1 MRRTLTLMSLVASAL
16 AGGVALS
23 GCGAGGLDTSDVAQA
38 AQTTQNAGTARVA
51 FTAGVAGTTLHGS
64 GFVDMK
70 RRLAQLAMTTPQG
83 TLREV
88 YDGKVMYEQFPPSM
102 RKGVLARKPWAS
114 VDITKVAKAQGIDLG
129 ALQSVSDPSN
139 AVGQLRS
146 LAQVK
151 RVGTATVRGAKT
163 TEFTAVVDLH
173 KVAARAPAAQRAAAQ
188 HSVDTMIGILGRS
201 TMPVKIWVDDAK
213 RVRREQLSFTILGQ
227 TLSMSMDLFDFGVQ
241 HTITPP
247 AAGQVTDL
255 TKLVTQAQKQ
265 GGLGQT
271 SQGGGSASP

>member
-1 MRRTLTLMSLVASAL
+1 MRRTLALIGLVASAL

-23 GCGAGGLDTSDVAQA
+23 GCGASGLDTSDVAQA

-83 TLREV
+83 MMREV
-88 YDGKVMYEQFPPSM
+88 YDGKTMYEQFPPAM

-114 VDITKVAKAQGIDLG
+114 VDITKIAKAQGIDLG

-151 RVGTATVRGAKT
+151 RVGTATVRGVKT

-188 HSVDTMIGILGRS
+188 RSVDTMIRILGRS

-227 TLSMSMDLFDFGVQ
+227 TISMSMDLFDFGVR

-247 AAGQVTDL
+247 PAGQVTDL

>member
-1 MRRTLTLMSLVASAL
+1 MGLVASAL
-16 AGGVALS
+16 AGGVAVS

-83 TLREV
+83 TMREV
-88 YDGKVMYEQFPPSM
+88 YDGKHMYQQFPPAM
-102 RKGVLARKPWAS
+102 RKGVLARRPWTR
-114 VDITKVAKAQGIDLG
+114 VDITAVAKAEGIDLG

-146 LAQVK
+146 LSGVK
-151 RVGTATVRGAKT
+151 RVGTATVRGVKT
-163 TEFTAVVDLH
+163 TEFSAVVDLH
-173 KVAARAPAAQRAAAQ
+173 KVAARAPADQRAAAQ
-188 HSVDTMIGILGRS
+188 RSVDTLIRLAGRA
-201 TMPVKIWVDDAK
+201 TIPVKIWVDDAK
-213 RVRREQLSFTILGQ
+213 RVRREQLGFSVLGQ
-227 TLSMSMDLFDFGVQ
+227 TISMSMDLFDFGVH

-247 AAGQVTDL
+247 PADQVSDL
-255 TKLVTQAQKQ
+255 TRLVTKAAKQ

-271 SQGGGSASP
+271 SQGGGQASP

>member
-1 MRRTLTLMSLVASAL
+1 MRGTLALTALLASAL

-23 GCGAGGLDTSDVAQA
+23 GCGAGGLDTSAVAQA
-38 AQTTQNAGTARVA
+38 AQTTQDAGTARVA
-51 FTAGVAGTTLHGS
+51 FTTGFAGTALHGS

-83 TLREV
+83 TMHEV
-88 YDGKVMYEQFPPSM
+88 YDGKVMYEQFPPAM

-151 RVGTATVRGAKT
+151 RVGTATVRGVDT
-163 TEFTAVVDLH
+163 TEFTAVVDLRRA
-173 KVAARAPAAQRAAAQ
+173 AARAPAAQRAAAQ
-188 HSVDTMIGILGRS
+188 RSVDTMIRVLGRS

-213 RVRREQLSFTILGQ
+213 RVRREQLSFTIRGH
-227 TLSMSMDLFDFGVQ
+227 TLSMSMDLFDFGVG

-247 AAGQVTDL
+247 PAGQVTDL
-255 TKLVTQAQKQ
+255 TKLVIHAEQQA
-265 GGLGQT
+265 GLGQT
-271 SQGGGSASP
+271 SQGQGQATP

>member
-1 MRRTLTLMSLVASAL
+1 MKRTFALIGLFASAL
-16 AGGVALS
+16 AGGVAVS
-23 GCGAGGLDTSDVAQA
+23 GCGASGLDTSDVAQA

-88 YDGKVMYEQFPPSM
+88 YDGKTMYEQFPPAM
-102 RKGVLARKPWAS
+102 RKGVLASKPWAS
-114 VDITKVAKAQGIDLG
+114 VDITKVAKQQGIDLG

-151 RVGTATVRGAKT
+151 RVGTETVRGVKT
-163 TEFTAVVDLH
+163 TEFSAVVDLH

-188 HSVDTMIGILGRS
+188 RSVDTMIRLLGRS

-213 RVRREQLSFTILGQ
+213 RVRREQLSFTVLGQ
-227 TLSMSMDLFDFGVQ
+227 TISMSMDLFDFGVQ

-247 AAGQVTDL
+247 PADQVTDL

-271 SQGGGSASP
+271 SQGGGQATP

>member
-1 MRRTLTLMSLVASAL
+1 MRRTLALIGLLASAL

-83 TLREV
+83 TMREV
-88 YDGKVMYEQFPPSM
+88 YDGKMMYEQFPPAM
-102 RKGVLARKPWAS
+102 RKGVLGRKPWARLD
-114 VDITKVAKAQGIDLG
+114 VTAVAKAEGIDLG

-146 LAQVK
+146 LSQVK
-151 RVGTATVRGAKT
+151 RVGTATVRGVKT
-163 TEFTAVVDLH
+163 TEFSAVVDLR

-188 HSVDTMIGILGRS
+188 RSVDTLIRVTGHS

-213 RVRREQLSFTILGQ
+213 RVRREQLAFSILGQ
-227 TLSMSMDLFDFGVQ
+227 TISMSMDLFDFGVQ
-241 HTITPP
+241 HTIAPPP
-247 AAGQVTDL
+247 ADQVTDL
-255 TKLVTQAQKQ
+255 TQLVTKAAKQ